1 MYAVL
6 YAEGRRGQ
14 ARCVFRGKIPEDL
27 KLLVSEQYQD
37 PSPENATWQYVR
49 PRVAVLRPRDQ
60 KSTGTARGASLA
72 SAQKAPGLTQVY
84 LKFVSANPCKFSC
97 EVTFPEEEDQLRRKR
112 AQEIMPGYS
121 GNTEEQKV
129 PFKQKIAKE
138 VDEMVRDEGRAKSF
152 LGVVRSVKELKQNRG
167 HSGSNKEVDFIQRNV
182 EKAEQA
188 HPRIKETN
196 LITKI
201 ETQRNRAENAKLK
214 RKIIEIET
222 NKFKVLQLQKW
233 DLLRAKRQEFS
244 EIVAE
249 ERRQQKFKRDW
260 TRMAN
265 TRRMLGEIY
274 DLFMERRHQVL
285 LHRHRVKMATRIQKA
300 YRRWYARRVENASD
314 PNARHRLK
322 IHNAMTVFTVHI
334 HDHTQASA

>member
-1 MYAVL
+1 
-6 YAEGRRGQ
+6 
-14 ARCVFRGKIPEDL
+14 
-27 KLLVSEQYQD
+27 
-37 PSPENATWQYVR
+37 
-49 PRVAVLRPRDQ
+49 
-60 KSTGTARGASLA
+60 
-72 SAQKAPGLTQVY
+72 
-84 LKFVSANPCKFSC
+84 
-97 EVTFPEEEDQLRRKR
+97 
-112 AQEIMPGYS
+112 MPGYN

-138 VDEMVRDEGRAKSF
+138 VDDMVRDEGRAKSF

-167 HSGSNKEVDFIQRNV
+167 NTSVNKEVDFVQRNV
-182 EKAEQA
+182 ERAEQA

-260 TRMAN
+260 AQMAN
-265 TRRMLGEIY
+265 TRRILGEIY

-285 LHRHRVKMATRIQKA
+285 LHNYRVKMAKRIQRA
-300 YRRWYARRVENASD
+300 YRRWYQRRVENALD

-322 IHNAMTVFTVHI
+322 IHNAMTVFTAHI
-334 HDHTQASA
+334 HDHTQVYAQQKFLNFFRAS